1 MRHLRPKPTSRCPK
15 QRPNEKCS
23 PRLVPVVPAWV
34 LHFFTMRA
42 GPLGTVAKSCSRNVQ
57 RSLRTMAI
65 LAIYSE
71 QAIFRKKTC
80 GSRWLRVLLNGFR
93 KRSDAYS
100 ADHWVTSP
108 QQSREHSCLSSDI
121 SATRP
126 HSGQRHDDHCCGTH
140 YRRVGPNKF
149 MAKPS
154 PICARPDSPLSIFLA
169 RSWSPQ
175 RPWWPDA
182 EKTDV
187 ERFGTS
193 PCVVRG
199 VL

>member
-1 MRHLRPKPTSRCPK
+1 MWLKVFDDLWTTTFANRVLSTAMHERAEHREFTHISMDATATTMLRLLGRATTMRHLRPKPTSRCPK
-15 QRPNEKCS
+15 ERPNEKCS

-71 QAIFRKKTC
+71 QATFRKKTC

-100 ADHWVTSP
+100 ADHWGTSP
-108 QQSREHSCLSSDI
+108 Q
-121 SATRP
+121 
-126 HSGQRHDDHCCGTH
+126 
-140 YRRVGPNKF
+140 
-149 MAKPS
+149 
-154 PICARPDSPLSIFLA
+154 
-169 RSWSPQ
+169 
-175 RPWWPDA
+175 
-182 EKTDV
+182 
-187 ERFGTS
+187 
-193 PCVVRG
+193 
-199 VL
+199 